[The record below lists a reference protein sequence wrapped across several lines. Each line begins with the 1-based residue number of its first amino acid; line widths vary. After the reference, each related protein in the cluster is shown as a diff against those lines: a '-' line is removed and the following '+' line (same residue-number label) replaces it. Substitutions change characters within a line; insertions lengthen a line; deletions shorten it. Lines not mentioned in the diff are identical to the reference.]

1 MLAGPGRFW
10 LNAAMK
16 KHTDRPAA
24 ALVWDLP
31 LRLFHWLLV
40 LALAGSWITHELG
53 VEYMDWHMRLGYLV
67 LGLIVFRLLWG
78 FVGPRHAR
86 FGQFLRGPGA
96 VVAYVRDWLA
106 GRTRVSAG
114 HNPLG
119 GWSVLAM
126 LAVVSVQAVTG
137 LFNTD
142 DVLTSGPWH
151 GAVSDDLADTA
162 SWLHA
167 VNFNLLLAL
176 AGLHVAAI
184 LAYWLRLRIDLATAM
199 FTGRKRGVDPAAGI
213 AGHRLLLAL
222 VLAALAAGA
231 VWLLVDLAPEPAT
244 ADFLF

>member
-16 KHTDRPAA
+16 KDTDRPAA

-40 LALAGSWITHELG
+40 VALAGSWITHELG
-53 VEYMDWHMRLGYLV
+53 VNYMDWHMRLGYLV
-67 LGLIVFRLLWG
+67 IGLIVFRLLWG

-96 VVAYVRDWLA
+96 VVAYARDWLA
-106 GRTRVSAG
+106 GRARVSAG

-176 AGLHVAAI
+176 TGLHVASI

-222 VLAALAAGA
+222 VLAALAAGT
-231 VWLLVDLAPEPAT
+231 VWLLVDLAPEPAA

>member
-1 MLAGPGRFW
+1 ME
-10 LNAAMK
+10 NDVD
-16 KHTDRPAA
+16 HAA
-24 ALVWDLP
+24 AAPATLIWDLP

-53 VEYMDWHMRLGYLV
+53 VKYMDWHMRLGYLV
-67 LGLIVFRLLWG
+67 IGLVVFRILWG

-86 FGQFLRGPGA
+86 FADFLRGPGTVA
-96 VVAYVRDWLA
+96 AYVRDWLA
-106 GRTRVSAG
+106 GRARVSAG

-119 GWSVLAM
+119 GWSILAM
-126 LAVVSVQAVTG
+126 MAVVAVQAVTG

-151 GAVSDDLADTA
+151 GAVSDDLAGTL

-176 AGLHVAAI
+176 TGLHLAAI
-184 LAYWLRLRIDLATAM
+184 LAYWLRLRIDLVTAM
-199 FTGRKRGVDPAAGI
+199 IIGRKRGAHPAAGI
-213 AGHRLLLAL
+213 AGHRLGLAL
-222 VLAALAAGA
+222 VVAALAAGG
-231 VWLLVDLAPEPAT
+231 VWLIVNLAPEPPA

>member
-1 MLAGPGRFW
+1 
-10 LNAAMK
+10 MK
-16 KHTDRPAA
+16 KDTDRPAG

-53 VEYMDWHMRLGYLV
+53 VKAMDWHMRLGYLV
-67 LGLIVFRLLWG
+67 IGLIVFRLLWG
-78 FVGPRHAR
+78 FLGPRHAR
-86 FGQFLRGPGA
+86 FGDFLRGPGA
-96 VVAYVRDWLA
+96 VVAYARDWLA
-106 GRTRVSAG
+106 GRARVSAG

-126 LAVVSVQAVTG
+126 LAVVTVQAVTG
-137 LFNTD
+137 LFNSD

-151 GAVSDDLADTA
+151 GAVSDDLADTL

-176 AGLHVAAI
+176 AGLHLASI
-184 LAYWLRLRIDLATAM
+184 LAYWLRLRIDLVTAM
-199 FTGRKRGVDPAAGI
+199 ITGRKRGADRAAGI

-231 VWLLVDLAPEPAT
+231 VWLMVDLAPEPAA